1 MAKFITQNVIVKV
14 NGVDLS
20 DHAFNVSTPQE
31 RDRVDVSGF
40 NSTGAKEFLPGASD
54 ATATVQFLQDYASG
68 KVHQTIN
75 PLYQNS
81 STFSLQIWPNGS
93 VTSSTNP
100 VYQGT
105 ASLFTYTGLDGNL
118 GDRSEIT
125 VEFASADA
133 LAPLA
138 WATA

>member
-1 MAKFITQNVIVKV
+1 MAKFIMQNVIVKV
-14 NGVDLS
+14 NGTDLS
-20 DHAFNVSTPQE
+20 DHAFNVSTPQT
-31 RDRVDVSGF
+31 RDRIDVSGF
-40 NSTGAKEFLPGASD
+40 NATGAKEFLPGASD
-54 ATATVQFLQDYASG
+54 ATATVQFLQDFASS
-68 KVHQTIN
+68 KVHEVIN

-93 VTSSTNP
+93 ITSATNP

-105 ASLFTYTGLDGNL
+105 AALFTYTGLDGEL
-118 GDRSEIT
+118 GNRSEIS
-125 VEFASADA
+125 VEFSSADA